1 MAKMEY
7 LNKTDGTTF
16 ERWMVDV
23 NYRLMLLTSL
33 ASDDMVDCA
42 YWDYWD
48 SDMDSQQAALEALS
62 EQDFFSVSELQ
73 SMGWEG

>member
-1 MAKMEY
+1 MSDKLRFNAWMARV
-7 LNKTDGTTF
+7 DGH
-16 ERWMVDV
+16 
-23 NYRLMLLTSL
+23 LTSL
-33 ASDDMVDCA
+33 VGMSSMDLADCA

-48 SDMDSQQAALEALS
+48 SDMDSKQAALEALS